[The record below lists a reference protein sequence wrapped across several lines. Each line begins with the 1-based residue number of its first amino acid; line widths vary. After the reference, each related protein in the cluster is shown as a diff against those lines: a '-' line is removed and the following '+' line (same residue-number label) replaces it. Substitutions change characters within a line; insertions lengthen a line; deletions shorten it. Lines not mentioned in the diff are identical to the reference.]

1 MTTILRFSS
10 RLALVILLLLSL
22 MLGGAWLVWRSPLGY
37 DRPENLPT
45 VDAGPHEV
53 FVYGTLRYPVVRWL
67 VTTDFLAS
75 TPAMLEDYRR
85 DGLDVRIDPGSQ
97 VKGELLVVDR
107 DTLLELDR
115 YERLG
120 IRYQRIRVE
129 LANGQQAWLY
139 QRLASD

>member
-1 MTTILRFSS
+1 MTLS
-10 RLALVILLLLSL
+10 RLLPRLAVIILLLLSL
-22 MLGGAWLVWRSPLGY
+22 ILGGAWLVWRSPFGY
-37 DRPENLPT
+37 DRPEDLPA

-53 FVYGTLRYPVVRWL
+53 FVYGTLRYPMVRWM
-67 VTTDFLAS
+67 VTTDLLAS

-97 VKGELLVVDR
+97 VEGELLVVDR

-129 LANGQQAWLY
+129 LTNGKQAWLY
-139 QRLASD
+139 QRLTSD